1 MNCEI
6 CDRANAE
13 NVGIVCSGHR
23 VCMLCIGKMVKK
35 AVNAKKNVGLALR
48 GCC

>member
-23 VCMLCIGKMVKK
+23 VCMLCIDKMVKK
-35 AVNAKKNVGLALR
+35 AVNAKKNVGLARR